1 MTQLRREFMEATCTA
16 AASLDARTG
25 RVAADKGSGVQDCQ
39 GNAQMRDGRSHRIV
53 FVAHCLLNQNSKVA
67 GLASC
72 PGAFTPLIP
81 LLVDAGVGIVQ
92 LPCPEFAHLG
102 LSRPLGTDTVEQ
114 YDTPEYRASCLAI
127 AQRAAA
133 TAISYNQAGY
143 ETVCVLGVEGS
154 PSCGVSRAPRLVAQ
168 HRSELQPGMGIF
180 IQALDDQFSA
190 AGLNIPMLGLPESE
204 EAGDLPSALARL
216 QSLLKQ

>member
-1 MTQLRREFMEATCTA
+1 MTD
-16 AASLDARTG
+16 S
-25 RVAADKGSGVQDCQ
+25 
-39 GNAQMRDGRSHRIV
+39 RSHRIA

-67 GLASC
+67 GLASHS
-72 PGAFTPLIP
+72 GVFTPLIP

-92 LPCPEFAHLG
+92 LPCPEFVHFG
-102 LSRPLGTDTVEQ
+102 PSRPLGTDTVEQ
-114 YDTPEYRASCLAI
+114 YDTPEYRATCLGI

-133 TAISYNQAGY
+133 TAVSYKEAGY

-154 PSCGVSRAPRLVAQ
+154 PSCSVSRAPRLVAQ

-180 IQALDDQFSA
+180 VQALDDQLSA
-190 AGLNIPMLGLPESE
+190 AGLNIPLLGLPESE

-216 QSLLKQ
+216 RRLLKQ